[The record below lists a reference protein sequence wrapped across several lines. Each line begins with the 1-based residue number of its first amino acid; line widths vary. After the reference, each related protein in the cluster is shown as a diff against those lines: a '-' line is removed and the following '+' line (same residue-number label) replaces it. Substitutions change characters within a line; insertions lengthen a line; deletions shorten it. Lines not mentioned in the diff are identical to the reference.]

1 MPILKDVDLISHVKN
16 SPLQRVYLICGD
28 EDYTLSRCVHLILQK
43 AVPKELQSFNLNRFE
58 EDKTPMQDIIDAA
71 KTLPML
77 SERRAVV
84 LLDPPSS
91 FLSGSS
97 FSLLKDYCEQ
107 PLDTTVF
114 LVIFRGERISPQKGS
129 KGASKGLKELCKII
143 EKTGIVVDCSTKTQ
157 RELSQFLISSAKRAG
172 ANLEFKEANY
182 LIDRCGRS
190 LTPLMQELKK
200 LASYAA
206 GGTITRE
213 MIDELT
219 IPTLESTAFDLAKAI
234 LRKNEAEA
242 LSHLQKL
249 FQQKLD
255 EIRIISAVHTT
266 FIDLYRAKCIQLE
279 HADFQTVLKAYPSYK
294 GKDFRLKKALQDS
307 PRYSMAQIKAC
318 LQILYETDKQ
328 LKYSRA
334 DKRFLIE
341 RAVSQML
348 IAQKEVNPS

>member
-1 MPILKDVDLISHVKN
+1 MPVLKDVDLISHLKN
-16 SPLQRVYLICGD
+16 NPLKRVYLISGD

-107 PLDTTVF
+107 PLDSTV
-114 LVIFRGERISPQKGS
+114 LLLIFRGKTISPQKGA
-129 KGASKGLKELCKII
+129 KGALKSLKELCKII
-143 EKTGIVVDCSTKTQ
+143 EKTGVVVDCSTKTQ
-157 RELSQFLISSAKRAG
+157 RELLQFLISSAKRAG

-200 LASYAA
+200 LTSYAA
-206 GGTITRE
+206 GRAITRE
-213 MIDELT
+213 VIDELT
-219 IPTLESTAFDLAKAI
+219 VSTLESTAFDLAKAI
-234 LRKNEAEA
+234 LRKNGADA
-242 LSHLQKL
+242 ISHLQKL
-249 FQQKLD
+249 FRQKLD
-255 EIRIISAVHTT
+255 ELRIISAVHTT

-279 HADFQTVLKAYPSYK
+279 HADFHTVLEAYPSYK

-307 PRYSMAQIKAC
+307 PGYSMVQIKAC
-318 LQILYETDKQ
+318 LTILYETDKQ

-348 IAQKEVNPS
+348 IAQKGVNPS